1 MNLFSVQK
9 LQGNSIAY
17 QTHQTRPTS
26 SHSIGGKSVEM
37 GMARAM
43 NNSVN
48 MSVGQSEFIHVLRG
62 MRAGQ
67 PDNAF
72 SKAWI
77 NDNVHNSLNAKIR
90 PQTAIHQRN

>member
-1 MNLFSVQK
+1 
-9 LQGNSIAY
+9 LQGTSVAY
-17 QTHQTRPTS
+17 QTYQTRPTS
-26 SHSIGGKSVEM
+26 SHSIGGKSIEM
-37 GMARAM
+37 GLARAN

-77 NDNVHNSLNAKIR
+77 NDNVVNSMRR
-90 PQTAIHQRN
+90 PQTAIH

>member
-1 MNLFSVQK
+1 
-9 LQGNSIAY
+9 
-17 QTHQTRPTS
+17 
-26 SHSIGGKSVEM
+26 M
-37 GMARAM
+37 GLARAN

-77 NDNVHNSLNAKIR
+77 NDNVVNSMRR
-90 PQTAIHQRN
+90 PQTAIH

>member
-1 MNLFSVQK
+1 MQGTSV
-9 LQGNSIAY
+9 AY
-17 QTHQTRPTS
+17 QTYQTRPTS
-26 SHSIGGKSVEM
+26 SHSIGGKSIEM
-37 GMARAM
+37 GLARAN

-77 NDNVHNSLNAKIR
+77 NDNVVNSMRR
-90 PQTAIHQRN
+90 PQTAIH